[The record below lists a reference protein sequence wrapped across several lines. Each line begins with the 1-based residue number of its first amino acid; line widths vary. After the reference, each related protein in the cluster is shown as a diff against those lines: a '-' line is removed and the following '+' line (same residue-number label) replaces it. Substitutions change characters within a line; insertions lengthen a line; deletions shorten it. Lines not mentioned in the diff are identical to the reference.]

1 MGQLTDAEK
10 EWMAARHIKLVPHT
24 IKKFYSHGY
33 SHDDL
38 MGAGM
43 LGLSNALEKFDPD
56 KNIKFSTFACTCIQ
70 NEILA
75 FLRKEGKIM
84 NNQYSLNHIL
94 TTDKNGHALEVE
106 DTISI
111 QENSQEVLAD
121 DLLIQE
127 EQRQKILNALEFLSE
142 KQRTVI
148 IQRSGLDGLP
158 PRTQNEIAKSI
169 GMSQANVSKIEDDAL
184 EYLRI
189 ILHSCRRHF

>member
-1 MGQLTDAEK
+1 MGHLTDAEK

-106 DTISI
+106 DTISV

-127 EQRQKILNALEFLSE
+127 EQRQKILKALEFLSE

-189 ILHSCRRHF
+189 ILHSCRYHF